1 MVQQKSIP
9 FCSSFQT
16 FPNIGIAAYLLFT
29 TIKNLGI
36 LLLVLGSVY
45 SGYALYINIAEPS
58 STLTLSNMPQKLSYA
73 SLILN
78 YKTNSDLE
86 TALLVESWLLV
97 GVIVIW
103 MVCLFIINGS

>member
-1 MVQQKSIP
+1 
-9 FCSSFQT
+9 
-16 FPNIGIAAYLLFT
+16 
-29 TIKNLGI
+29 
-36 LLLVLGSVY
+36 
-45 SGYALYINIAEPS
+45 
-58 STLTLSNMPQKLSYA
+58 MPQKLSYA